1 MVGSISKNQVLVC
14 SRANPP
20 NSNNNQ
26 GLVGAEIVKNTKVDR
41 MASDEALVSNKST
54 QVPMSSRLV
63 AGHTL
68 HI

>member
-1 MVGSISKNQVLVC
+1 MVGNITKNQMLVC

-26 GLVGAEIVKNTKVDR
+26 GLVDAEIVKNKKVDR
-41 MASDEALVSNKST
+41 IASVEALVSNKST

-63 AGHTL
+63 AGHT
-68 HI
+68 HHT